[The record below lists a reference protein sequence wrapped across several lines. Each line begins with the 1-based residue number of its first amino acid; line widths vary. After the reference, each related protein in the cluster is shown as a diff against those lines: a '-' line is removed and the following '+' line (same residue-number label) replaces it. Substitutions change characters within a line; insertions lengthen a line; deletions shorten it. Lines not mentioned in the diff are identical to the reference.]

1 MSQKQSHCTL
11 LIVDPN
17 DIDRQRCRQFIQ
29 QDEQY
34 TYDIF
39 EVTSGTEA
47 LAQFQACQPDLVLLE
62 FALPD
67 LDGLV
72 VLQQMQSQLTSHRVA
87 VLLLTGQGSEAIA
100 VQAMKAGAQDYLVK
114 QKLTAEGLC
123 RAIHI
128 ALERNQL
135 LHQLAIQQEQQRLV
149 STIALR
155 IRQSLKLEEILQTA
169 VKDIRD
175 FFRADRVGIYQLA
188 SDFSGTIVA
197 ESTLPGWISCLNL
210 QIVDPYFRDF
220 SAEYYLQGNTRVNH
234 NIQQT
239 DLNDFH
245 VQIFEYFQVKANLI
259 VPILLSSAGWGNDN
273 YNDNYMD
280 TVRQISAGSPSPLWG
295 LLIVSQCSAPRHW
308 QLTEISL
315 LEQLAVQLA
324 IAIQQAELHQ
334 NLQAVN
340 RRLTST
346 LENTTDGFVALNHHW
361 QFVYVNQQAE
371 RLLQRTRAQLLH
383 CEMWQV
389 FPEWMETL
397 VYQKFQR
404 AMQQQVAVEFEE
416 FYAHLNLWVAVHAVP
431 SSEGLSIYFKDINQ
445 RKQTEEHLRQ
455 SEERLSLAIEGTGM
469 ATWDLDTQT
478 QQSIWSAQ
486 YFRLLGYEPTAT
498 GEATVEQWLNRI
510 YPTDLDRVLQALEDA
525 KRTRSLYNPEY
536 RIVQENTGKIV
547 WLSALG
553 RFLYDESG
561 QPTRF
566 TGISLDVTRR
576 KQAELELQQAKE
588 TLEVRV
594 AERTGQILKTNQRLH
609 LELSERRRAERALRE
624 SEARFRGAF
633 DDAAIGMALVDPNGR
648 WLEVNTSL
656 CEMLGYT
663 EEELLAIDYQTL
675 THPEDLVRDLEE
687 MRLVLRDEKRSYQI
701 EKRYFHKSGFLV
713 WALVNVSLIRDI
725 AAQPLYFVA
734 QIQDFTERKLL
745 EHALQSSETKLNDIL
760 NSATACII
768 SCRIYMEHP
777 DYWHEHGYSNT
788 HWKYEFCS
796 AGCQQVFGYP
806 PNEFVADKDLWY
818 SRIHP
823 EDWRSVLLPR
833 YQKLFTQ
840 TTLTDV
846 YRFQHKDGSWH
857 WISESVTSRW
867 DQSTQSWVLTMVGT
881 DISDRKRVELE
892 LQRAKEAA
900 EVANHAKSIF
910 LANMSHEL
918 RTPLNVIL
926 GFTQVMV
933 RDTSL
938 TLEQQESLRI
948 IHRSGDHLLKLINNI
963 LDLSKIEAGHVAV
976 DESGFDLFSLLTS
989 LRDMLRQRAADKGL
1003 QLNLVLKPHLPQ
1015 FIVTD
1020 PNKLRQVLMNLLSN
1034 AIKFTQAGHVTL
1046 SIDASCP
1053 TEVEPIQS
1061 HGNTQSL
1068 ILHIAVEDTGVG
1080 ISTDELHH
1088 IFDTF
1093 FQAQAG
1099 RSATEGTG
1107 LGLTIS
1113 RRFVQLMGGQ
1123 LNVTSKVG
1131 VGSVFSID
1139 LPVKLATSS
1148 EIPAGEGTRQIQNLA
1163 PGQLVYR
1170 ILVVDDQ
1177 AENRRLLVTLLSQ
1190 LGLEVRE
1197 AVDGASAIQQWQEWQ
1212 PHLIWMDIRM
1222 PGLNGYE
1229 ATQQIRSHPTGQL
1242 VKIIALTAQASESDR
1257 ALALSAGCDDFLI
1270 KPFREEDL
1278 FQKMSDHLGLQFSYM
1293 ENSLLS
1299 ESIDVAQS
1307 SDALLAIDSL
1317 AIMPTDWIAALHQAA
1332 VCCDDEEILTLI
1344 QEIPTEQTHLTT
1356 NLKRFAENY
1365 RFEAII
1371 QWCHEPLGRC

>member
-1 MSQKQSHCTL
+1 MSQKQTHCTL

-34 TYDIF
+34 TYDIS
-39 EVTSGTEA
+39 ESTSGTEA
-47 LAQFQACQPDLVLLE
+47 LAQFQARQPDLVLLE
-62 FALPD
+62 CALPD
-67 LDGLV
+67 LDGLA
-72 VLQQMQSQLTSHRVA
+72 VLQQMQCQLANHRVA
-87 VLLLTGQGSEAIA
+87 VLMLTGQGNEAIA

-114 QKLTAEGLC
+114 HKLTSQGLC

-135 LHQLAIQQEQQRLV
+135 LHQLATQQEQQRLV
-149 STIALR
+149 SAIALR
-155 IRQSLKLEEILQTA
+155 IRQSLKLEDILQTA
-169 VKDIRD
+169 VMDIRE
-175 FFRADRVGIYQLA
+175 FFKADRVGIYQLTA
-188 SDFSGTIVA
+188 DFNGTVVA
-197 ESTLPGWISCLNL
+197 ESTLPGLSSCLNL
-210 QIVDPYFRDF
+210 QIADPYFRDS
-220 SAEYYLQGNTRVNH
+220 SAEYYLQGNIRVNH
-234 NIQQT
+234 DIQQT
-239 DLNDFH
+239 ELSDFH
-245 VQIFEYFQVKANLI
+245 VKIFEHFQIRANLI
-259 VPILLSSAGWGNDN
+259 VPILLSPTG
-273 YNDNYMD
+273 M
-280 TVRQISAGSPSPLWG
+280 GSDDCIDAPLQVSTCCPSPLWG
-295 LLIVSQCSAPRHW
+295 LLIVSQCAAPRQW
-308 QLTEISL
+308 QLAEISL

-334 NLQAVN
+334 NLQAMN

-346 LENTTDGFVALNHHW
+346 LENTTDGFVALNHNW
-361 QFVYVNQQAE
+361 QFVYVNRQAE
-371 RLLQRTRAQLLH
+371 RLLRKTRAQLLH
-383 CEMWQV
+383 CEIWQI
-389 FPEWMETL
+389 FPQWMGML
-397 VYQKFQR
+397 AYQEFQR
-404 AMQQQVAVEFEE
+404 AMHQQVAVEFEE
-416 FYAHLNLWVAVHAVP
+416 FYAHLHLWVTVHAVP

-498 GEATVEQWLNRI
+498 GEATVERWLSRI
-510 YPTDLDRVLQALEDA
+510 YPADLDRVLQELEDA
-525 KRTRSLYNPEY
+525 KQTRSLYNPEY
-536 RIVQENTGKIV
+536 RVVQANSGKIV
-547 WLSALG
+547 WLSASG

-566 TGISLDVTRR
+566 TGISIDITRR

-656 CEMLGYT
+656 CDMLGYT

-675 THPEDLVRDLEE
+675 THPDDLSTNLEE
-687 MRLVLRDEKRSYQI
+687 MRLVLRDEKRSYQV
-701 EKRYFHKSGFLV
+701 EKRYFHKSGYLV
-713 WALVNVSLIRDI
+713 WALVNVSLVRDI
-725 AAQPLYFVA
+725 AGEPLYFVA

-777 DYWHEHGYSNT
+777 NYWHEHGYSNT

-823 EDWRSVLLPR
+823 EDWQSVLLPR

-840 TTLTDV
+840 TTLTDE
-846 YRFQHKDGSWH
+846 YRFQHKDESWH

-938 TLEQQESLRI
+938 TLEQQENLRI
-948 IHRSGDHLLKLINNI
+948 IYRSGDHLLKLINNI
-963 LDLSKIEAGHVAV
+963 LDISKIEAGHVAI
-976 DESGFDLFSLLTS
+976 DESSFDLFLLLTS

-1003 QLNLVLKPHLPQ
+1003 QLNLVLEPHLPQ
-1015 FIVTD
+1015 FIITD

-1034 AIKFTQAGHVTL
+1034 AIKFTQTGHVTL
-1046 SIDASCP
+1046 SIGASWHRP
-1053 TEVEPIQS
+1053 ED
-1061 HGNTQSL
+1061 TQSL
-1068 ILHIAVEDTGVG
+1068 MLHITVADTGVG
-1080 ISTDELHH
+1080 ISDDELHH

-1113 RRFVQLMGGQ
+1113 RKFVQLMGGQ
-1123 LNVTSKVG
+1123 LNVTSQVG

-1139 LPVKLATSS
+1139 LPVKLAKSS
-1148 EIPAGEGTRQIQNLA
+1148 EIPTSEGTRQVQNMA
-1163 PGQLVYR
+1163 SGQPTYR

-1190 LGLEVRE
+1190 LGLDVRE
-1197 AVDGASAIQQWQEWQ
+1197 AVDGISAIQQWQEWQ

-1222 PGLNGYE
+1222 PRLNGYE

-1257 ALALSAGCDDFLI
+1257 TLALSAGCDDFLI

-1278 FQKMSDHLGLQFSYM
+1278 FQKMSDHLGLQFSYTQ
-1293 ENSLLS
+1293 NNLLS
-1299 ESIDVAQS
+1299 QSTDVAQS
-1307 SDALLAIDSL
+1307 SNVSLAIDSL

-1344 QEIPTEQTHLTT
+1344 QAIPTEHTHLTT
-1356 NLKRFAENY
+1356 NLQRFAENY
-1365 RFEAII
+1365 QFKAII
-1371 QWCHEPLGRC
+1371 QLCHEPLNM